1 MQLKQIAKVG
11 YVLPSEEN
19 KETEKA
25 LRRIATKGGWSRE
38 MNALFNAVSR
48 SKRLNPIIDKKNEKR
63 KSGDGRAR

>member
-25 LRRIATKGGWSRE
+25 LRRIATKGGW
-38 MNALFNAVSR
+38 
-48 SKRLNPIIDKKNEKR
+48 
-63 KSGDGRAR
+63 DGK

>member
-1 MQLKQIAKVG
+1 MEERKEALRLAREHKMQLKQIAKVG

-38 MNALFNAVSR
+38 WT
-48 SKRLNPIIDKKNEKR
+48 
-63 KSGDGRAR
+63 